1 MQKVSKAYKESMKS
15 SLRER
20 AYIMISFGLVNQEAQ
35 AKATVDNGSYAY
47 YSNKDNIFGEHIDD
61 TVYATL
67 EEEFTKVDGSMF
79 FLPRATEGGRYY
91 DTGIVSDKLVSEAR
105 CEVIISLNTIATDFK
120 GLTIN
125 FGENYPVD
133 FDIVGSTGQTIEFRG
148 NTKSKW
154 STEEVLENTTYIKL
168 VFYKMKNPQSRLR
181 IYSIM
186 FGYGLVYYNDS
197 VMSSSL
203 DSYVSPIGADVPQ
216 FDFSVTL
223 KNYDHYFNVDNPN
236 SAINYL
242 ETGQEM
248 DIMYGYQTPGSDTI
262 EWIQGNHLWC
272 SEWESDDNTATIRC
286 QDIFRNMDGEYVKG
300 LYSAAGKSYYALAE
314 EILKDAGISEYY
326 IDPRLKK
333 LYSNNPIPRV
343 KYKEALQ
350 IIANAC
356 RCVLTQSRD
365 GKVQI
370 KSNFMPSA
378 SIATNGEETYSNAA
392 NVLTDTP
399 KVEYATL
406 AGNYTPT
413 DGTMFF
419 LPRNGKAALTTGYV
433 SKEISGA
440 NGTFTKN
447 PVVTI
452 TMEAIR
458 AYYGLK
464 LVFGTALPAAFTIR
478 TYKGGE
484 PVNEYPVEK
493 DEINTTSIIL
503 RDFDDFDVMKIEF
516 TKTAEPYNR
525 IVLNYFSLSDVV
537 DFTMNRRDMT
547 SSPKAIKQELIK
559 EVIVPWLLRKTVER
573 SRIDVSYMSDEEYEH
588 CLDRLFDSLLYQYM
602 NPKLFTGEK
611 FMGKHL
617 NIGDQVAQTAG
628 ISYRIR
634 IDNYVKIVRG
644 VKFYAGYM
652 DDSYAIHESK
662 EFLQELLEDIIEIAN
677 ELGIT
682 VNTRKTRICKLSEH
696 WRFLQVQYSLTDT
709 GRVIQKINP
718 KRLTAMRRK
727 MKKLAPKLTE
737 KEFTDFY
744 KSWFKNHYKIMSK
757 KQRSNMDTLRFTL
770 H

>member
-91 DTGIVSDKLVSEAR
+91 DTGIVSDKLISEAR

-133 FDIVGSTGQTIEFRG
+133 FDIVGSTGQTIVGKGIAFTRKRLLTHLRKYYAQHGSNEG
-148 NTKSKW
+148 
-154 STEEVLENTTYIKL
+154 YIL
-168 VFYKMKNPQSRLR
+168 L
-181 IYSIM
+181 I
-186 FGYGLVYYNDS
+186 
-197 VMSSSL
+197 
-203 DSYVSPIGADVPQ
+203 
-216 FDFSVTL
+216 DFS
-223 KNYDHYFNVDNPN
+223 KYYDN
-236 SAINYL
+236 
-242 ETGQEM
+242 
-248 DIMYGYQTPGSDTI
+248 
-262 EWIQGNHLWC
+262 
-272 SEWESDDNTATIRC
+272 IRH
-286 QDIFRNMDGEYVKG
+286 D
-300 LYSAAGKSYYALAE
+300 
-314 EILKDAGISEYY
+314 
-326 IDPRLKK
+326 
-333 LYSNNPIPRV
+333 
-343 KYKEALQ
+343 
-350 IIANAC
+350 
-356 RCVLTQSRD
+356 VL
-365 GKVQI
+365 
-370 KSNFMPSA
+370 
-378 SIATNGEETYSNAA
+378 
-392 NVLTDTP
+392 
-399 KVEYATL
+399 
-406 AGNYTPT
+406 
-413 DGTMFF
+413 
-419 LPRNGKAALTTGYV
+419 
-433 SKEISGA
+433 
-440 NGTFTKN
+440 
-447 PVVTI
+447 
-452 TMEAIR
+452 
-458 AYYGLK
+458 LK
-464 LVFGTALPAAFTIR
+464 LFEQYVDDEHAL
-478 TYKGGE
+478 
-484 PVNEYPVEK
+484 
-493 DEINTTSIIL
+493 
-503 RDFDDFDVMKIEF
+503 
-516 TKTAEPYNR
+516 
-525 IVLNYFSLSDVV
+525 
-537 DFTMNRRDMT
+537 
-547 SSPKAIKQELIK
+547 
-559 EVIVPWLLRKTVER
+559 WLLRKTVER

-588 CLDRLFDSLLYQYM
+588 CLDKLFDSLLYQYM

-737 KEFTDFY
+737 KEFTEFY

-757 KQRSNMDTLRFTL
+757 KQGSNMDTLFNQLKEVTKCTL
-770 H
+770 SPLPMAKS